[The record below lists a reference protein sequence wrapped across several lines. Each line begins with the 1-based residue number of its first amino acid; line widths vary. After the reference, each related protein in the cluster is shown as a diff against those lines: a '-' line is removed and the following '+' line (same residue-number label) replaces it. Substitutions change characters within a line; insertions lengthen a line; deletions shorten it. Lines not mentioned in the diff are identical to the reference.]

1 MHLILACS
9 MHNVQAEVAHLKQR
23 LSESRQASVRLEM
36 KLATVKTENA
46 KLLGSQQALNAIREQ
61 LSQENSRL
69 TNREREM
76 DGHWQ
81 QEREKLTNQLNSI
94 TAEAQQLKIQLAQQ
108 KEQLMVNRS
117 CVVTCGHCHRTFR
130 CGFMHLHAL
139 SLIIRKVIFIC
150 AVESGS
156 VGGGECLAGVV
167 C

>member
-1 MHLILACS
+1 MCPLHLHVLCPI
-9 MHNVQAEVAHLKQR
+9 NVQAEVAHLKQR

-108 KEQLMVNRS
+108 KEQLMVNGS
-117 CVVTCGHCHRTFR
+117 CAVTCGHYHCTLQ
-130 CGFMHLHAL
+130 CSVAL
-139 SLIIRKVIFIC
+139 SQYPLVCLYVSTCLVINN
-150 AVESGS
+150 
-156 VGGGECLAGVV
+156 
-167 C
+167 